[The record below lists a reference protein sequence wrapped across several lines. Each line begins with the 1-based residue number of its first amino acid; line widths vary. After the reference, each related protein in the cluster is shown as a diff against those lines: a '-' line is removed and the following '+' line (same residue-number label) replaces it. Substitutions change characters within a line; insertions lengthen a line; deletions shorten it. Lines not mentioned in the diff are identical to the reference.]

1 MLRLLLDEHISP
13 TVAKQLRAH
22 DPTIA
27 IMSIQEWHV
36 GAHLGEPDDKL
47 LEGAHAEHLTLVT
60 YDQQT
65 IKPLL
70 HIWGA
75 EGIDHSGVVFVS
87 SSTIAARDI
96 GGLVRALVNL
106 WNHYRDDD
114 WLNRMAHLERA

>member
-13 TVAKQLRAH
+13 TVAKQLRVH
-22 DPTIA
+22 DSTIA
-27 IMSIQEWHV
+27 ITSIQEWHV
-36 GAHLGEPDDKL
+36 GAYLGEDDDKL
-47 LEGAHAEHLTLVT
+47 LEAAHAERLTLVT

-75 EGIDHSGVVFVS
+75 AGIDHSGVVFVS

-96 GGLVRALVNL
+96 GGLVRALAKL
-106 WNHYRDDD
+106 WDSDHDDD
-114 WLNRMAHLERA
+114 WLNRMTHLERA